1 MPHTREDK
9 HGYRPIPIVKR
20 KRARHSSEQ
29 GAQSMKVASELY
41 FHGANDPLL
50 AHISLP
56 GEQAKIGCRSNVSK
70 SYSTDE

>member
-1 MPHTREDK
+1 MPHTRVDMP
-9 HGYRPIPIVKR
+9 GYRQKPIGKR
-20 KRARHSSEQ
+20 KKAHHSSEQ